1 MPWGER
7 NVLPGEGKARDE
19 ALRADYKR
27 LIAIRRAHPALYR
40 GVHEKLVAEGD
51 LLVFAQH
58 DPRSGETVVVA
69 VNRGETP
76 LVARFP
82 LPDGWGAG
90 PITDEWN
97 GAAVPL
103 TDGAV
108 ETTLSGKTAQILVRE
123 ARH

>member
-1 MPWGER
+1 MPWGDR
-7 NVLPGEGKARDE
+7 NILPGEGKPRDE

-27 LIAIRRAHPALYR
+27 LIAIRRAHPALSR

-51 LLVFAQH
+51 LLVFLQK
-58 DPRSGETVVVA
+58 DPSSDDAVVVA
-69 VNRGETP
+69 VNRGDKA

-82 LPDGWGAG
+82 APEAWGSG
-90 PITDEWN
+90 PVRDEWN
-97 GAAVPL
+97 GVAVPL

-108 ETTLSGKTAQILVRE
+108 ETTLNGKTAQILVRA